1 MKDRMKPVL
10 KKVWKP
16 ILLTVLIF
24 VTLSC
29 TVTKVVYDHIFRRY
43 DPPAAETEAFLQAQE
58 GQTHRF
64 FFEEIPLQGYFY
76 PTEER
81 EILILIVPGFHAG
94 AENYAPQTEHF
105 IQQGWGVFSFDPTG
119 SYASGGDSYV
129 GFPQALWDLEAA
141 LDYLDSQGRFGY
153 EKLVIFGHSRGGYA
167 ACCALESGY
176 SVDAVISVGGI
187 NSAME
192 GVMEPFASSI
202 GPLAYVNYPF
212 LWAYQALLFGSGTVN
227 LDAAQILSHSEVPAL
242 IIHGT
247 GDTRVSPHAYSIYS
261 YEEEILS
268 EEVEFFA
275 MDRPGQDGHVDLLVD
290 ADGSAN
296 DILMEQIE
304 DFIRRNSD

>member
-1 MKDRMKPVL
+1 MVILLVKKL
-10 KKVWKP
+10 IKKVGRP
-16 ILLTVLIF
+16 ILITVLVF
-24 VTLSC
+24 VTLSF
-29 TVTKVVYDHIFRRY
+29 TVTKLIYDSSFRRY
-43 DPPAAETEAFLQAQE
+43 DPPPRELSSWAQE
-58 GQTHRF
+58 RQELDFPSDG
-64 FFEEIPLQGYFY
+64 ELLQGYFY
-76 PTEER
+76 DSPKKDV
-81 EILILIVPGFHAG
+81 LLVLAPGFHAG
-94 AENYAPQTEHF
+94 ADDYLEQIRQFSLY
-105 IQQGWGVFSFDPTG
+105 GWGVFAFDPLG
-119 SYASGGDSYV
+119 SCESGGSSHV
-129 GFPQALWDLEAA
+129 GFPQELLDLEAA
-141 LDYLDSQGRFGY
+141 LAFVQGKDFFGY
-153 EKLVIFGHSRGGYA
+153 EHLVLFGHSRGGYA
-167 ACCALESGY
+167 VCCAAASEFPI
-176 SVDAVISVGGI
+176 DAVISVGGV

-192 GVMEPFASSI
+192 GVIEPAAQRI

-212 LWAYQALLFGSGTVN
+212 LWAYQALLFGPETVN

-268 EEVEFFA
+268 EEVEFFT